1 MARLAEFAQE
11 PRAMSTSSVNSSKKI
26 EVFGLGYVGLPV
38 SAAFASRGFQ
48 VIGVEVQP
56 LIVETI
62 NGGKIHI
69 VEPDLDMLVQAAVSA
84 GKLRA
89 TLQPEPADAF
99 IIAVPTPFKE
109 DKEPDLRYV
118 EQATR
123 MIAPLLRKGNLIILE
138 STSPVGTT
146 EQICAWIA
154 EQRPDLAV
162 PDPNREKMDIHI
174 AHCPERVLPGSVLRE
189 LVDNDRIVGGI
200 SPACAEAAAELYRNF
215 VKGEMHLTNA
225 RTAEMAKLVENAY
238 RDVNIGFANELSV
251 ICEKLNINV
260 WELIDLANRH
270 PRVNILKPGPG
281 VGGHCIAV
289 DPWFIIASA
298 KDQAKVIRAAREVN
312 DDKPAQVIAKI
323 KMAASRLRQPVIAC
337 LGLSYKADIDD
348 LRESPALH
356 IVEHLANDNVG
367 ELLVVEP
374 NVTRLPDSLARMA
387 AVRSA
392 DLNTALRRADIIV
405 LLVDH
410 RQFKRV
416 DRELL
421 NLKIVIDTRGLWR

>member
-1 MARLAEFAQE
+1 MARSAEYAND
-11 PRAMSTSSVNSSKKI
+11 PRALNASKKI
-26 EVFGLGYVGLPV
+26 AVFGLGYVGLPV
-38 SAAFASRGFQ
+38 SAAFASRGFE

-56 LIVETI
+56 SIVETI
-62 NGGKIHI
+62 NSGRIHI

-89 TLQPEPADAF
+89 TLKPEPADAF
-99 IIAVPTPFKE
+99 IIAVPTPFKG
-109 DKEPDLRYV
+109 DKEPNLAYV
-118 EQATR
+118 EQATV
-123 MIAPLLRKGNLIILE
+123 MIAPLLKKGNLIVLE

-146 EQICAWIA
+146 EQICAWIG
-154 EQRPDLAV
+154 EHRPDLIL
-162 PDPNREKMDIHI
+162 PDPNREKADIYI

-189 LVDNDRIVGGI
+189 LVDNARIVGGI
-200 SPACAEAAAELYRNF
+200 SPGCAEAAAELYQTF

-225 RTAEMAKLVENAY
+225 RTAELAKLVENAY
-238 RDVNIGFANELSV
+238 RDVNIAFANELSI

-260 WELIDLANRH
+260 WDLIDLANRH
-270 PRVNILKPGPG
+270 PRVNILTPGPG

-289 DPWFIIASA
+289 DPWFIIAAA
-298 KDQAKVIRAAREVN
+298 KGHAKVMRAAREVN
-312 DDKPAQVIAKI
+312 DSKPFAVIEKI
-323 KMAASRLRQPVIAC
+323 KAAAARLRQPVIAC
-337 LGLSYKADIDD
+337 LGLSYKSDIDD

-356 IVEHLANDNVG
+356 IVEHLAGENAG

-374 NVTRLPDSLARMA
+374 NIRRLPQSLSGFPS
-387 AVRSA
+387 VRLT
-392 DLNTALRRADIIV
+392 DLHSALRDADIIA

-421 NLKIVIDTRGLWR
+421 NLKIVIDTRGMWR

>member
-1 MARLAEFAQE
+1 MARIAEYATDA
-11 PRAMSTSSVNSSKKI
+11 RSTNASKKI
-26 EVFGLGYVGLPV
+26 AVFGLGYVGLPV
-38 SAAFASRGFQ
+38 SAAFASRGFE

-56 LIVETI
+56 SIVETI
-62 NGGKIHI
+62 NSGRIHI

-89 TLQPEPADAF
+89 TLKPEQADAF

-109 DKEPDLRYV
+109 DHEPDLRYV

-123 MIAPLLRKGNLIILE
+123 MIAPLLKKGDLIVLE
-138 STSPVGTT
+138 STSPVGAT
-146 EQICAWIA
+146 EQICAWVG
-154 EQRPDLAV
+154 EQRPDLIL
-162 PDPNREKMDIHI
+162 PDPNRDKADIHI

-200 SPACAEAAAELYRNF
+200 SPRCAETAAELYQSF

-225 RTAEMAKLVENAY
+225 RTAELAKLVENAF
-238 RDVNIGFANELSV
+238 RDVNIAFANELSV

-260 WELIDLANRH
+260 WELIELANRH

-289 DPWFIIASA
+289 DPWFIIAAA
-298 KDQAKVIRAAREVN
+298 KDQAKVMRAAREVN
-312 DDKPAQVIAKI
+312 DGKPFAVVEKI
-323 KMAASRLRQPVIAC
+323 KASAARLRQPVIAC
-337 LGLSYKADIDD
+337 LGLSYKSDIDD

-356 IVEHLANDNVG
+356 IVEQLARDKAG

-374 NVTRLPDSLARMA
+374 NINRLPKSLADFP
-387 AVRSA
+387 AVQLSDLQSA
-392 DLNTALRRADIIV
+392 LKNADIIV

-421 NLKIVIDTRGLWR
+421 NLKIVVDTRGIWR